1 MGRVATSLS
10 PSRAMPVE
18 SAESPAPSRAASR
31 AMNSRCRVVTGAK
44 MTCGDSLPA
53 RSATTGVHT
62 SARYGAKAAFS
73 SSQIRLAPHSPS
85 CLIPSGVALSV
96 THTASA
102 CAPACPARRDAS
114 PSTSA
119 ITFLGAPCQS
129 SSTMHQ
135 YAPGMSDPFSLCA
148 CFSRLLLQ
156 ALQLRGP
163 RHGPRTPPGRGH
175 SVYFCKRFSGGGLD
189 MAPALPPAADIPFTS
204 ASASAAGASTWP
216 PHSPRPRTSRL
227 LLQALQLRGPRHGP
241 RTPPG
246 RGHPVYF
253 CTLFSCGGLD
263 MAPALPPAADIPFT
277 SARSSAAG
285 ASTWPPH
292 FPRPRTF
299 VHFSSVLRPLLDCL
313 GVFAK
318 GADQLLDRLG
328 GLALDDATG
337 RARRQ
342 ALELDHREHGRLGRH
357 PHVRGLH
364 FLDLLL
370 LGAHDALER
379 GIARL
384 VEPLL
389 RGGHRGQREVE
400 DLEPAF
406 HLAPH
411 PDGLAVRVDRL
422 LHDPGRHR
430 PAQQLGH
437 LRGHRAHVVVDG
449 LATEERE
456 PGRLL
461 LDHRRERARGH
472 QGVGRVPHRVL

>member
-85 CLIPSGVALSV
+85 CLIPSWVALSV

-129 SSTMHQ
+129 YSTMHQ
-135 YAPGMSDPFSLCA
+135 YAPGMSDPCSLCA

-175 SVYFCKRFSGGGLD
+175 SVYFCKRFSCGGLD
-189 MAPALPPAADIPFTS
+189 MAPALPPAAD
-204 ASASAAGASTWP
+204 
-216 PHSPRPRTSRL
+216 SRL

-263 MAPALPPAADIPFT
+263 T
-277 SARSSAAG
+277 
-285 ASTWPPH
+285 
-292 FPRPRTF
+292 
-299 VHFSSVLRPLLDCL
+299 
-313 GVFAK
+313 
-318 GADQLLDRLG
+318 
-328 GLALDDATG
+328 
-337 RARRQ
+337 
-342 ALELDHREHGRLGRH
+342 
-357 PHVRGLH
+357 
-364 FLDLLL
+364 
-370 LGAHDALER
+370 
-379 GIARL
+379 
-384 VEPLL
+384 
-389 RGGHRGQREVE
+389 
-400 DLEPAF
+400 
-406 HLAPH
+406 
-411 PDGLAVRVDRL
+411 
-422 LHDPGRHR
+422 
-430 PAQQLGH
+430 
-437 LRGHRAHVVVDG
+437 
-449 LATEERE
+449 
-456 PGRLL
+456 
-461 LDHRRERARGH
+461 
-472 QGVGRVPHRVL
+472 

>member
-163 RHGPRTPPGRGH
+163 RNGPRTPPGRGH
-175 SVYFCKRFSGGGLD
+175 PVYFCKRFSCGGPE

-204 ASASAAGASTWP
+204 ASASAAGAQKWP

-227 LLQALQLRGPRHGP
+227 LLQALQLRGPRNGP

-253 CTLFSCGGLD
+253 CKRFSCGGPE
-263 MAPALPPAADIPFT
+263 MAPALPPAAD
-277 SARSSAAG
+277 SRLLLHS
-285 ASTWPPH
+285 
-292 FPRPRTF
+292 PRPRTF
-299 VHFSSVLRPLLDCL
+299 VHFSSVLRPLLDGL
-313 GVFAK
+313 GVFAE
-318 GADQLLDRLG
+318 GADQLLDR
-328 GLALDDATG
+328 
-337 RARRQ
+337 
-342 ALELDHREHGRLGRH
+342 
-357 PHVRGLH
+357 
-364 FLDLLL
+364 
-370 LGAHDALER
+370 
-379 GIARL
+379 
-384 VEPLL
+384 
-389 RGGHRGQREVE
+389 
-400 DLEPAF
+400 
-406 HLAPH
+406 
-411 PDGLAVRVDRL
+411 
-422 LHDPGRHR
+422 
-430 PAQQLGH
+430 
-437 LRGHRAHVVVDG
+437 
-449 LATEERE
+449 
-456 PGRLL
+456 
-461 LDHRRERARGH
+461 
-472 QGVGRVPHRVL
+472 